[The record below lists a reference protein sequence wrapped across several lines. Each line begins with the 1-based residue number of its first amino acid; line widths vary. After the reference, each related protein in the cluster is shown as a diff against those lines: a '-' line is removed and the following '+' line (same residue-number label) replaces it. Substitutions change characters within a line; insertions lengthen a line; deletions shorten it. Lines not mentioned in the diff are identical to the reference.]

1 MIYQKKGLFIQAEMY
16 MNLSTDFLFRF
27 AYREEKYKRYNEM
40 AELYYNLGEL
50 KVSVKYFTLAIN
62 IEKKL

>member
-1 MIYQKKGLFIQAEMY
+1 

-27 AYREEKYKRYNEM
+27 ANNEERYKRYNEM

-50 KVSVKYFTLAIN
+50 KESLKYFTLAIN